1 MEMETFDNL
10 SGVSFRPQ
18 ESLSIGAQL
27 HRILRAAI
35 IRGELVPGQA
45 ISEIEISKKFSVS
58 RQPVREAFI
67 KLGEERL
74 IEVLPQRGTYVRKIS
89 VKEVLDARHLREII
103 EVSIVREVAEKHDEE
118 LIKTLRELVAAQKRV
133 PHRDNQSFLQL
144 DEEFHR
150 TLALSAGREYAWRIT
165 EGIKAQMNR
174 VRFLTFDSATPMQQ
188 LADEHAG
195 VIDAIAAGDAD
206 LAAQRMEKH
215 LRALITSLPLV
226 AERYPEHFVAE

>member
-35 IRGELVPGQA
+35 IRGDLVPGQA

-118 LIKTLRELVAAQKRV
+118 LIKTLRELVAAQKQV
-133 PHRDNQSFLQL
+133 PHGDNQSFLQL

-188 LADEHAG
+188 LADEHAS

-215 LRALITSLPLV
+215 LRALITSLPFV